1 MISYTEQWNARLSLV
16 GTCVAPSLRN
26 IRQKDATKALI
37 RMGGEERTGKGS
49 HRIVNLNGNNL
60 SVPAGVLKTGLIK
73 RLIKLSGRTEREFL
87 ENV

>member
-1 MISYTEQWNARLSLV
+1 
-16 GTCVAPSLRN
+16 
-26 IRQKDATKALI
+26 
-37 RMGGEERTGKGS
+37 MGGEERTGKGS

-60 SVPAGVLKTGLIK
+60 SVPAGVLKIGLIK